1 MMRRASA
8 EQWKDQH
15 HRIRARRARESGLW
29 VVFADVTGRRGDERI
44 AYGLTSVISPNGA
57 VESQVP
63 LMTVGMVT
71 VDIGAAGCST

>member
-1 MMRRASA
+1 
-8 EQWKDQH
+8 
-15 HRIRARRARESGLW
+15 